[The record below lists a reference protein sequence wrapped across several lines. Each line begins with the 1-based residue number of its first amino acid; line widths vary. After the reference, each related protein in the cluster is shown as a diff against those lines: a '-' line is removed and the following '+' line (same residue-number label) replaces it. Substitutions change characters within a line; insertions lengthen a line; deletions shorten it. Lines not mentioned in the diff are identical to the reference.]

1 MRRGQITQNAKKMAN
16 IVTVSLPIEGEGWG
30 EGPFLL
36 FPMYSFK
43 ELTDKI
49 NSFIEKNPYKQEP
62 QGLYEPINY
71 ILSLGGKRVRPVLM
85 LMAYNLYKN
94 DVDTILENAI
104 AVETYHNFTLLHDD
118 LMDKSDLRR
127 GNQTV
132 HKKWDENT
140 AILSGDTM
148 LILAYKLF
156 AESCTKN
163 GEPSATTPAA
173 LKTFLEITLGVCDGQ
188 QYDMEFEK
196 RNNVTE
202 SEYMEMIRLKTSV
215 LLAGAIKIGAQLAN
229 ATEHD
234 ANLLYDFGEKIGLA
248 FQLQDD
254 VLDVYGD
261 TKVFQKKLGADIVDN
276 KKTYLLIKALE
287 RAEGKDKEE
296 LLNWISSTNFDSN
309 KKIAAVKAIYDK
321 VNIKE
326 ITDERINQ
334 LFAEAINSLKSV
346 NVDESKKVA
355 LYEFANK
362 LLNRKY

>member
-1 MRRGQITQNAKKMAN
+1 
-16 IVTVSLPIEGEGWG
+16 
-30 EGPFLL
+30 
-36 FPMYSFK
+36 
-43 ELTDKI
+43 
-49 NSFIEKNPYKQEP
+49 
-62 QGLYEPINY
+62 
-71 ILSLGGKRVRPVLM
+71 
-85 LMAYNLYKN
+85 
-94 DVDTILENAI
+94 
-104 AVETYHNFTLLHDD
+104 
-118 LMDKSDLRR
+118 
-127 GNQTV
+127 
-132 HKKWDENT
+132 
-140 AILSGDTM
+140 
-148 LILAYKLF
+148 
-156 AESCTKN
+156 
-163 GEPSATTPAA
+163 
-173 LKTFLEITLGVCDGQ
+173 
-188 QYDMEFEK
+188 MEFEK
-196 RNNVTE
+196 RDNVTE

>member
-1 MRRGQITQNAKKMAN
+1 MRHFF
-16 IVTVSLPIEGEGWG
+16 
-30 EGPFLL
+30 FLL
-36 FPMYSFK
+36 TMYTLK
-43 ELTDKI
+43 ELTDKVNRTI
-49 NSFIEKNPYKQEP
+49 DTTPYRQEP

-85 LMAYNLYKN
+85 LMAYNLFKE
-94 DVDTILENAI
+94 DVDSILGNAI

-148 LILAYKLF
+148 LILAYKMF
-156 AESCTKN
+156 AEACAKN
-163 GEPSATTPAA
+163 DTLHNVMLSAQ
-173 LKTFLEITLGVCDGQ
+173 KTFIDVTLGVCDGQ
-188 QYDMEFEK
+188 QFDMEFEK

-202 SEYMEMIRLKTSV
+202 AEYMEMIRLKTSV

-229 ATEHD
+229 APD
-234 ANLLYDFGEKIGLA
+234 RDCDLLYNFGEKIGLA

-261 TKVFQKKLGADIVDN
+261 PKVFQKKLGADIVDN
-276 KKTYLLIKALE
+276 KKTFLLIKALE

-296 LLNWISSTNFDSN
+296 LTHWISGTNFDSD

-321 VNIKE
+321 VNILE
-326 ITDERINQ
+326 LANERINA
-334 LFAEAINSLKSV
+334 LFAEAISSLDDV
-346 NVDESKKVA
+346 HVDEEKKAA
-355 LYEFANK
+355 LHEFANK
-362 LLNRKY
+362 LLKRDH